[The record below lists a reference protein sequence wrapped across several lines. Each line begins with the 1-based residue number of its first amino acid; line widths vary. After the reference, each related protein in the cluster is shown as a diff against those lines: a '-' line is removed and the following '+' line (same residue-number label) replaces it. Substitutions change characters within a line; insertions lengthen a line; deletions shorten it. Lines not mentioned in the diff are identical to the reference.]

1 MNMSMKTKINSKAKI
16 AAAAL
21 LTVAILSI
29 LYYAPGIPPFLKP
42 LMPLKYR
49 WTNDEI
55 VEQIKEKKVNKDF
68 LAHFERDPERTVP
81 REARIIVAPA
91 DGRVK
96 VIRDVSDG
104 NRIVIYMSVW
114 DVHIQRVPL
123 GGTVVDVVSSGHK
136 DQEDFKCGDCPQNI
150 TRIDTE
156 AGRITVKQVTS
167 GLATKVQT
175 YLTKGQGV
183 EIGERLGYIFLG
195 SHTVID
201 LPKAVGIQVK
211 VGDRVVA
218 GETIIAKY

>member
-1 MNMSMKTKINSKAKI
+1 MSVKKSVSSAIKI
-16 AAAAL
+16 AFA
-21 LTVAILSI
+21 AILTATI
-29 LYYAPGIPPFLKP
+29 LSLFYYAPGIPPFLKP
-42 LMPLKYR
+42 LVPLKYR

-55 VEQIKEKKVNKDF
+55 VEQIKGKTVDKDF

-81 REARIIVAPA
+81 RESRIIVAPA

-96 VIRDVSDG
+96 VVRDISDG
-104 NRIVIYMSVW
+104 KRIVIYMSVW

-123 GGTVVDVVSSGHK
+123 HGKVVDVVSSGHK

-156 AGRITVKQVTS
+156 AGMITVKQVTS

-175 YLTKGQGV
+175 YLTTNQNV

-201 LPKAVGIQVK
+201 LPKTVGITVK
-211 VGDRVVA
+211 VGDRAVA